1 MARFRPHSN
10 LVNPVVGC
18 KWVGNNANTQLG
30 TGEWR
35 TGNGVPV
42 RISGEV
48 HKCIRQE
55 NVIGHGDIRQE
66 NVIWVVLKLLIYDIT
81 LRLEVKSA
89 TNTKAKSLQVYSREF
104 APLFSVKSSLKNY
117 SVDGLVKSIP
127 LYALGLVIKDVISSA
142 PKSCKS
148 C

>member
-18 KWVGNNANTQLG
+18 KWVGNNVNTQLG

-35 TGNGVPV
+35 TGNGLPV

-55 NVIGHGDIRQE
+55 NVIGCGDIRHENVIEHGDIRQE
-66 NVIWVVLKLLIYDIT
+66 NVIWVVLKLLIYDII
-81 LRLEVKSA
+81 
-89 TNTKAKSLQVYSREF
+89 SR
-104 APLFSVKSSLKNY
+104 
-117 SVDGLVKSIP
+117 
-127 LYALGLVIKDVISSA
+127 
-142 PKSCKS
+142 
-148 C
+148 

>member
-1 MARFRPHSN
+1 MSLFTSEFAPSVARFRPYSN
-10 LVNPVVGC
+10 LVNPGVGC

-55 NVIGHGDIRQE
+55 NVIWI
-66 NVIWVVLKLLIYDIT
+66 VLKLLIYDII
-81 LRLEVKSA
+81 LR
-89 TNTKAKSLQVYSREF
+89 
-104 APLFSVKSSLKNY
+104 
-117 SVDGLVKSIP
+117 
-127 LYALGLVIKDVISSA
+127 
-142 PKSCKS
+142 
-148 C
+148 

>member
-35 TGNGVPV
+35 TGNGLPV

-48 HKCIRQE
+48 HKYIRQE
-55 NVIGHGDIRQE
+55 NVIGCEDIRQENVIEHGDIRQE
-66 NVIWVVLKLLIYDIT
+66 NVIWVVLKLLIYDII
-81 LRLEVKSA
+81 
-89 TNTKAKSLQVYSREF
+89 SR
-104 APLFSVKSSLKNY
+104 
-117 SVDGLVKSIP
+117 
-127 LYALGLVIKDVISSA
+127 
-142 PKSCKS
+142 
-148 C
+148 